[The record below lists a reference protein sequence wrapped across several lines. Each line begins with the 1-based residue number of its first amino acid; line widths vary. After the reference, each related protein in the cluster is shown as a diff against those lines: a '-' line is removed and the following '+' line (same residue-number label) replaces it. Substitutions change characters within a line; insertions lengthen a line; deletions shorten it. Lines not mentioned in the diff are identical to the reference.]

1 MIESIISA
9 TGMTLGEAA
18 ICTGTSLVLGFI
30 IAFVYS
36 KLGNYTKNFAV
47 TLSLL
52 PVLVQIVIMMVNGS
66 IGMGIAIMGA
76 FSLVRFRS
84 VPGSSREIVSVFFA
98 MSVGLATGTGYVYFA
113 AAVTAVICV
122 VMILLCKVP
131 VLEVKQGRNK
141 ELRITVPE
149 NLDYT
154 VIFED
159 LFQKYTKKCNLVRV
173 KTINLGSLFELRYSV
188 VLKDNKLQK
197 ELIDDLRVRNG
208 NLPIVLAEE
217 RSSGDE
223 L

>member
-1 MIESIISA
+1 
-9 TGMTLGEAA
+9 MTLGEAA